1 MPKISRAISTTLGMR
16 VEPPTRMISS
26 GFSIFASRRQ
36 LRQGSTARRTV
47 SSQSCSSLARVSV
60 AVRCFGPVASIE
72 MNGRLISVEFCE
84 ESSHL
89 AFSAASLRRCR
100 AIVSFDRSM
109 PFSLRNSSTSHWITR
124 RSKSSPPR
132 CVSPL
137 VALTSKT
144 PSPISRIE
152 MSNVPPPKS

>member
-1 MPKISRAISTTLGMR
+1 MR

-36 LRQGSTARRTV
+36 FWQGPTARRIV
-47 SSQSCSSLARVSV
+47 ASVSCSSLARVSV
-60 AVRCFGPVASIE
+60 AWRCFGPEASAV
-72 MNGRLISVEFCE
+72 MNGRLISVEAAE

-89 AFSAASLRRCR
+89 AFSAASLRRCL
-100 AIVSFDRSM
+100 AIGSAERSM
-109 PFSLRNSSTSHWITR
+109 PFSRLKSSTSQRMTM
-124 RSKSSPPR
+124 SSMSSPPR
-132 CVSPL
+132 WVSPL